1 MIENPRKA
9 VWEGRRGESRAG
21 WVPADETDVEPYWK
35 ASAQCTR
42 TPSSTLDIWA

>member
-1 MIENPRKA
+1 MERKA
-9 VWEGRRGESRAG
+9 KMREEGQRGAG

-42 TPSSTLDIWA
+42 MPSSSLDIWA